1 MIRIAVVDDHDVIRE
16 GIKKLIETDPDLV
29 VVGEAGREE
38 DVLPLIT
45 SSQPDILLLDIF
57 LNTADS
63 GLKLLKKIRSSSMN
77 VKVLFISMF
86 SSTNTVE
93 NALTS
98 GAAGF
103 LPKTETS
110 RYLLEAIHL
119 IAEGNIYVSPEIL
132 TKIYT
137 KKTDPQNSLS
147 PFLTAREQEILYN
160 LGQGLSSGSIARKLD
175 VSRNTIT
182 SHIENMKHKLGIS
195 TSRALS
201 LYAVQVRHDEQKG

>member
-16 GIKKLIETDPDLV
+16 GIKKLIETDPDLL
-29 VVGEAGREE
+29 VVGEAGMEE
-38 DVLPLIT
+38 DVIPLIT

-63 GLKLLKKIRSSSMN
+63 GLKLLKEIHSSAKN

-119 IAEGNIYVSPEIL
+119 IAEGKIYVSPEIL

-137 KKTDPQNSLS
+137 KKADSEERLT
-147 PFLTAREQEILYN
+147 PFLTAREKEILYN
-160 LGQGLSSGSIARKLD
+160 LGQGFSSGSIARKLD

-195 TSRALS
+195 TSRDLS
-201 LYAVQVRHDEQKG
+201 FYAIQMRHTQEKS